1 MDIIYNLLWPT
12 KSNDDIGT
20 ILEKAIVT
28 NDVDMAH
35 NAIKDTQFANATFKG
50 KPLFEHMSSYRLS
63 PECIP
68 VIRLLIK
75 SGMPVL
81 TIDYLFTQMYSIEYM
96 ICQLSDPGAT
106 AALLCL
112 TGSRSED
119 EVRQVLF
126 RAGDFSNMFNDVVEH
141 LK

>member
-1 MDIIYNLLWPT
+1 MDSIYNLLWPS

-20 ILEKAIVT
+20 ILETAIVT
-28 NDVDMAH
+28 NDMDMAVC
-35 NAIKDTQFANATFKG
+35 AIKDSQFVNATFKG
-50 KPLFEHMSSYRLS
+50 KPLFEYMSGYRLS

-81 TIDYLFTQMYSIEYM
+81 SIDYLFAQTYSIKYM

-112 TGSRSED
+112 TGSQSQD
-119 EVRQVLF
+119 EVKF
-126 RAGDFSNMFNDVVEH
+126 FSELAIF
-141 LK
+141 LTCLTI